1 MGTYRLAWLVIATVV
16 FGLLSSGASEAAP
29 PKPDVPDELADWV
42 KWVEETEPEPR
53 DCRKVE
59 GDVTICVWPSYLE
72 LDVGSDGAKFSLDVS
87 VFGPVEVELPGD
99 AEQWP
104 QDVKIDG
111 KVSAVLREGEG
122 PQVDLEEGRHTVTGF
137 IPWRE
142 APDSLRVPQSI
153 GLINLRVAGTAI
165 PFPSRTEATL
175 SLEGPDA
182 EVEPELPEEELDPPA
197 EPVPNSETM
206 EVSRRLT
213 DWVPLR
219 VTTRIDVHVA
229 GEARELVLPNPTLE
243 GGKLLQVSSPVPVS
257 MGDGGALV
265 LQVRPG
271 TFSVELEA
279 VLPRSPEGLTP
290 PSHPA
295 PWPDNEIW
303 VWKAAGGGRSVG
315 QVSLSGAQAVDH
327 ARTHAPSDWQGGA
340 TYRLDAGATLQFEV
354 IQRGVSETST
364 NELAL
369 RREMRV
375 DLDGAGWTV
384 VDEITG
390 EMNTASRIDLHADQ
404 GVLGS
409 VASGGQAQ
417 VVTVSD
423 EGNAGVEV
431 RGSALN
437 MRAVWRIEGATS
449 TLPLGGWSEDFD
461 QVELMFSLPRGWDLL
476 HAEGPGSP
484 EPTWLGAWRPLDL
497 IALLG
502 VVILVGRLVSL
513 GAGGAALVGLGLA
526 YTRNGDGYLMLLGL
540 VALLA
545 ALLVPLRRP
554 QSKPVEL
561 TLRGA
566 WGLAAFVVTAWVIWK
581 MPAGVA
587 AVWRDG
593 LSGLAHV
600 HLERELESV
609 ATVGMVLAV
618 VSGGVVGVA
627 VLGARARKNLVRVV
641 AVGFVGAVGLLF
653 AFMTLGGSA
662 DESMGASKAPAS
674 AVDFGRVGAEQA
686 QLAAAPEPEPETEEE
701 MDADD
706 AEASLRLAA
715 DVSANEDEDVWG
727 GLTGSEVGEAYG
739 VGGLGLVGTGRGG
752 GGTGEGTI
760 GLGNTGLI
768 GKGGGGGTGSGYG
781 RGAGA
786 GLGGRSKRVPRVR
799 QGKAEV
805 SGGLDKDIVR
815 RIVRSHINEVR
826 HCYNQG
832 LSRAPGLSG
841 RVSLSFSVT
850 PSGTV
855 SSAVVQE
862 STLSDNAVGAC
873 MSKAVKRWKFPKP
886 QGGAAVSVTYP
897 FTLSAGDGAAAGEAV
912 ERFVAKDVALPEIEP
927 PAVPQ
932 TGEGVPVWSGP
943 SWTMTINRTV
953 KRDESVT
960 LWLVSPTASRVV
972 SVVRAL
978 ALMLLTFFL
987 LQAGW
992 FVRPATGP
1000 VVSATVARA
1009 ASVGIV
1015 GIVLL
1020 AGRAASAAPPAEL
1033 LEQLAERVNAER
1045 PLAPS
1050 PDCGTNCALVNKLE
1064 VGIAGDDL
1072 TLRAEVH
1079 MAGPGVW
1086 TLPGPLETWSPR
1098 SAKVDGKP
1106 ARAIAV
1112 HEGQLLLHMGSGL
1125 HVVTLEGPVGADA
1138 LDLDLAGSPKHVV
1151 VSTDG
1156 WTADGVDEDDLAQSL
1171 HFEREATGEVASV
1184 ETEGE
1189 EPELDP
1195 SEAEPERKSRD
1206 MDPWFALERRIQIGP
1221 RWTVQTTVTRLNH
1234 GPSPTKLHVPLLPG
1248 ESMLEATGKVDDPKA
1263 TVTLRAPGES
1273 IGWSSVLEPS
1283 AALELSAPKD
1293 ATWTETWVVTCAGA
1307 WQCSDEGTPAT
1318 TDSGGERVFHPWPG
1332 ETLRLSFF
1340 EPRPADGQLLAVDEA
1355 NLVLDVSE
1363 TGTDARLTMTV
1374 RTATVGERTITLP
1387 SEAHVGSVKIGGTD
1401 VPTAKD
1407 ATGLRLTFQPG
1418 LHQVEVEFQLDAGGA
1433 SVLRAP
1439 VVDLG
1444 GRAVNA
1450 RVSFEDAGSSDR
1462 VVVWT
1467 SGEGMGPMVWL
1478 WPYLGVLALLAI
1490 VLARFTRP
1498 PLNAL
1503 QWFLLSLGFSV
1514 LTLPIVWG
1522 WFVLVQWRKQ
1532 QGTRLHDAV
1541 RYNLVQIGLG
1551 LLTLAVVGIVVM
1563 TGIDLLRAP
1572 ASTIVHS
1579 WSDGSQLSWYQDR
1592 VATTTPQAVVVTVP
1606 NSLWRAVWAAWV
1618 VWLGW
1623 SSIAWSKWVYGVASD
1638 GGWLRSQAEPSDTEA
1653 QEAPREAVA
1662 TDVVSPPS
1670 AEPSEQDS
1678 SQD

>member
-1 MGTYRLAWLVIATVV
+1 MGTYRSAWLVIATLLL
-16 FGLLSSGASEAAP
+16 GLLSSSVSGAAP
-29 PKPDVPDELADWV
+29 PKSSVPDELADWV

-53 DCRKVE
+53 DCRTVD

-72 LDVGSDGAKFSLDVS
+72 LEVGSAGAKFSLDVS
-87 VFGPVEVELPGD
+87 VFGPAQVELPGD

-111 KVSAVLREGEG
+111 KTRAVLQEGEG
-122 PQVDLEEGRHTVTGF
+122 PQVELDEGRHTVTGF
-137 IPWRE
+137 IPWR
-142 APDSLRVPQSI
+142 ATPDSLRVPESI
-153 GLINLRVAGTAI
+153 GLINLSVGGSVI

-175 SLEGPDA
+175 SLEQPDVA
-182 EVEPELPEEELDPPA
+182 DEPEEPEDEVDETA
-197 EPVPNSETM
+197 EPVPDSETM
-206 EVSRRLT
+206 EVSRLLT

-243 GGKLLQVSSPVPVS
+243 GAKLLEVASPVPVA
-257 MGDGGALV
+257 MGDGGTLV

-271 TFSVELEA
+271 TFSVELQA
-279 VLPRSPEGLTP
+279 VLPRSPASLGP

-303 VWKAAGGGRSVG
+303 VWKAAGDGRSVG

-327 ARTHAPSDWQGGA
+327 SRTHAPSDWQGGA
-340 TYRLDAGATLQFEV
+340 TYRLDAGGALDFEV

-369 RREMRV
+369 HREMRV
-375 DLDGAGWTV
+375 DLQGAGWTV
-384 VDEITG
+384 VDQING
-390 EMNTASRIDLHADQ
+390 ELNTASRIDLHADD

-409 VASGGQAQ
+409 VAAGGQAQ

-423 EGNAGVEV
+423 EGHGGIEV

-437 MRAVWRIEGATS
+437 MRAIWRIEGATS

-461 QVELMFSLPRGWDLL
+461 EVELTFSLPRGWDLL

-497 IALLG
+497 IVLLG
-502 VVILVGRLVSL
+502 VVVLVGRIVSF

-561 TLRGA
+561 TIRGV
-566 WGLAAFVVTAWVIWK
+566 WGLAAFVVTAWVIWRV
-581 MPAGVA
+581 PEGVA

-600 HLERELESV
+600 NLERELESV
-609 ATVGMVLAV
+609 ATLGVVLAAV
-618 VSGGVVGVA
+618 TGGVVGVA
-627 VLGARARKNLVRVV
+627 VLSARARKSLVRVV
-641 AVGFVGAVGLLF
+641 AVGLVGAVGLVL
-653 AFMTLGGSA
+653 AAMTLGRSA
-662 DESMGASKAPAS
+662 DESMAGAPTS
-674 AVDFGRVGAEQA
+674 AVDFGRVGAQQE
-686 QLAAAPEPEPETEEE
+686 QLASAPEPEPEPESEEE
-701 MDADD
+701 MDADGGKD
-706 AEASLRLAA
+706 KLQLAA
-715 DVSANEDEDVWG
+715 GDSANEDEDVWG
-727 GLTGSEVGEAYG
+727 GLTGADVGEAYG

-786 GLGGRSKRVPRVR
+786 GFGGRGKRVPTVR

-832 LSRAPGLSG
+832 LTRAPGLAG
-841 RVSLSFSVT
+841 RVSLSFSIT

-855 SSAVVQE
+855 SAAVVQE
-862 STLSDNAVGAC
+862 STLADNAVGAC

-886 QGGAAVSVTYP
+886 QGGASVAVTYP
-897 FTLSAGDGAAAGEAV
+897 FTLSPGGGAVPAAAP

-932 TGEGVPVWSGP
+932 TGEGVPTWSGP
-943 SWTMTINRTV
+943 SWTTTIDRTV

-960 LWLVSPTASRVV
+960 LWLVSPTASRAV

-987 LQAGW
+987 LRAGW
-992 FVRPATGP
+992 FVRAAAGP
-1000 VVSATVARA
+1000 VVSATAARA
-1009 ASVGIV
+1009 ASAGIV

-1020 AGRAASAAPPAEL
+1020 AGRSASAAPPAEL

-1050 PDCGTNCALVNKLE
+1050 PDCGTDCALVNKLE
-1064 VGIAGDDL
+1064 VGITDDAL
-1072 TLRAEVH
+1072 TLQAEVH

-1086 TLPGPLETWSPR
+1086 ALPGPLETWSPR
-1098 SAKVDGKP
+1098 SVTVDGKP

-1112 HEGQLLLHMGSGL
+1112 HEGQLLLHLGPGL
-1125 HVVTLEGPVGADA
+1125 HRVVLEGPVGSDA
-1138 LDLDLAGSPKHVV
+1138 LDLDLAGTPKHVV
-1151 VSTDG
+1151 VSAEG

-1171 HFEREATGEVASV
+1171 HFEREAAGEVPAV
-1184 ETEGE
+1184 DLEGT
-1189 EPELDP
+1189 EPEPESGDP
-1195 SEAEPERKSRD
+1195 EPERQSRD
-1206 MDPWFALERRIQIGP
+1206 MEPWFALERRIEIGP

-1263 TVTLRAPGES
+1263 TVTLRSPGES

-1293 ATWTETWVVTCAGA
+1293 ATWTESWVITCAGA

-1355 NLVLDVSE
+1355 NLVLDLSE

-1387 SEAHVGSVKIGGTD
+1387 SEAHVGSVKIGGSD

-1407 ATGLRLTFQPG
+1407 ATELRLTFQPG
-1418 LHQVEVEFQLDAGGA
+1418 LHQVEVEFQLDAGVSA
-1433 SVLRAP
+1433 VLRAP
-1439 VVDLG
+1439 VIDLG

-1450 RVSFEDAGSSDR
+1450 RVSFEGSGANDR

-1467 SGEGMGPMVWL
+1467 SGEGIGPMVWL
-1478 WPYLGVLALLAI
+1478 WPYLGVLAFLSIL
-1490 VLARFTRP
+1490 LARFTKP

-1514 LTLPIVWG
+1514 MALPIVWS
-1522 WFVLVQWRKQ
+1522 WFVLVQWRQ
-1532 QGTRLHDAV
+1532 HQGSRLHDAV
-1541 RYNLVQIGLG
+1541 RYNIVQIGLG

-1572 ASTIVHS
+1572 ASTIVHN
-1579 WSDGSQLSWYQDR
+1579 WSEGSQLSWYQDR
-1592 VATTTPQAVVVTVP
+1592 VATTTPQAMVVTLP
-1606 NSLWRAVWAAWV
+1606 NSLWRGVWAVWV

-1623 SSIAWSKWVYGVASD
+1623 SSIAWSKWVFGVASE
-1638 GGWLRSQAEPSDTEA
+1638 GGWLRSQSEPSDEETEGA
-1653 QEAPREAVA
+1653 PQEGPV
-1662 TDVVSPPS
+1662 TDVAPSPP
-1670 AEPSEQDS
+1670 AEVSEQES